1 MSPRSEPATTH
12 LPLQELAYEVP
23 GVGSEVRRQVELP
36 LEDLLDGLLAVLGRE
51 GRRARQ
57 HVVHERAQR
66 PPVDG
71 LAVAGPQQ
79 DLGRHVLDGAA
90 EGVRDGLL
98 VDRLLAEAKVGQLDV
113 AVGVE

>member
-1 MSPRSEPATTH
+1 MPTH
-12 LPLQELAYEVP
+12 LSLQELAYEVP
-23 GVGSEVRRQVELP
+23 GVGRQVRRQVELP

-51 GRRARQ
+51 GRRAGQ

-71 LAVAGPQQ
+71 LAVARPQQ

-90 EGVRDGLL
+90 EGEGTVFSLVREELPEICIL
-98 VDRLLAEAKVGQLDV
+98 RK
-113 AVGVE
+113 